1 MSIYYCYIGY
11 TSRSIVANYSHIGR
25 HTMHKNKVCI
35 IFTGGTISMHLDKKL
50 GAAVP
55 ALSGEE
61 VLAMISNK
69 NKEVELE
76 VVNFCNI
83 PGPHMTIDKLME
95 LKKFIKK
102 TLEKQE
108 VCGVVV
114 TVGTDTLEETA
125 YFIDL
130 TIKNTKP
137 IIFVGAMRNASEL
150 GYDGASNLAAGIQVA
165 ISEKVKEKGVLVVL
179 NDEINLASE
188 VVKTD
193 TSSLDTFK
201 SHYGPIGILDTHE
214 LILYRHSAYTQ
225 HIDTDQ
231 VERRVDL
238 IKAAL
243 DMDDRFIRSS
253 VDSGVQGLIIEGM
266 GRGNV
271 PPKMLEGIKYAL
283 TRGVVVVI
291 VSRCSQG
298 RVFESYGYE
307 GGGKELVNLGAIMG
321 GDAKGL
327 KARLK
332 LMLALG
338 KTRDIETLK
347 GLFKEQDYTL

>member
-1 MSIYYCYIGY
+1 MNN
-11 TSRSIVANYSHIGR
+11 R
-25 HTMHKNKVCI
+25 KVCI
-35 IFTGGTISMHLDKKL
+35 IFTGGTISMHLDEEL

-61 VLAMISNK
+61 ILAMIANQHK
-69 NKEVELE
+69 DIDIE

-83 PGPHMTIDKLME
+83 PGPHITVDKLLE
-95 LKKFIKK
+95 LKKFIKEK
-102 TLEKQE
+102 LEEQE
-108 VCGVVV
+108 ICGVVV
-114 TVGTDTLEETA
+114 TTGTDTLEETA

-130 TIKNTKP
+130 TIQHTKP
-137 IIFVGAMRNASEL
+137 IVFVGAMRNVSEL
-150 GYDGASNLAAGIQVA
+150 GYDGAGNLAAGIQVA
-165 ISEKVKEKGVLVVL
+165 ASDKVKEKGVLVVL
-179 NDEINLASE
+179 DDAINLASE

-193 TSSLDTFK
+193 TSALNTFK
-201 SHYGPIGILDTHE
+201 SHYGPIGIIDTNEIIIYRHRAYTQNIDTHE
-214 LILYRHSAYTQ
+214 
-225 HIDTDQ
+225 

-253 VDSGVQGLIIEGM
+253 VDSGAQGLVIEGM

-271 PPKMLEGIKYAL
+271 PLKMLEGIKYAL
-283 TRGVVVVI
+283 KKGVIVVI

-307 GGGKELVNLGAIMG
+307 GGGKELVDLGAIMG
-321 GDAKGL
+321 GDMKGL
-327 KARLK
+327 KARIK

-338 KTRDIETLK
+338 KTRDINKLK
-347 GLFKEQDYTL
+347 ALFKEQNYTL